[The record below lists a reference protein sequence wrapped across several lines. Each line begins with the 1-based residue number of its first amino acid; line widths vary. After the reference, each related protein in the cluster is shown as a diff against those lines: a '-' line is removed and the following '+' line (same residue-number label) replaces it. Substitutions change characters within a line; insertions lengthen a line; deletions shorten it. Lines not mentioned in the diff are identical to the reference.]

1 MNNKELTLEKR
12 QKVAKIIKEARVEK
26 GITQERLAEL
36 VSCARNTIIRIENGA
51 FSPNAD
57 QLYIILEALDLK
69 LKIDNIE
76 I

>member
-12 QKVAKIIKEARVEK
+12 QKVAEIIKEAREEK
-26 GITQERLAEL
+26 KITQEKLAEL
-36 VSCARNTIIRIENGA
+36 VGCARSTIIRIENGV

-57 QLYIILEALDLK
+57 QLYVILDALDLK
-69 LKIDNIE
+69 LKIDDIE

>member
-12 QKVAKIIKEARVEK
+12 QKVAKIIRETREEKE
-26 GITQERLAEL
+26 ITQEKLADL
-36 VSCARNTIIRIENGA
+36 VGCSRSTVFRIENGA

-57 QLYIILEALDLK
+57 QLYVILEALDLK
-69 LKIDNIE
+69 LKIDDIE

>member
-12 QKVAKIIKEARVEK
+12 QKVAKIIRETREEKE
-26 GITQERLAEL
+26 ITQEKLADL
-36 VSCARNTIIRIENGA
+36 VGCSRSTIIRIENAA

-57 QLYIILEALDLK
+57 QLYVILEALDLK
-69 LKIDNIE
+69 LKIDDIE